1 MTHLILLN
9 GPNINRLGQRE
20 PSIYGHQ
27 TLADLEKICA
37 DYAQAQ
43 GATLTCHQS
52 NHEGDLI
59 GWLHEA
65 DSSADGVVLNAG
77 AYTHTSVALY
87 DAIKSIDKPVVEVH
101 MSNVHA
107 REEFRHTSLISPVAK
122 GVIAGFGINSYLLA
136 IQSLLQE

>member
-27 TLADLEKICA
+27 TLADVEKICA
-37 DYAQAQ
+37 DYAQAH
-43 GATLTCHQS
+43 GATLSCHQS

-136 IQSLLQE
+136 IQSLLQD

>member
-27 TLADLEKICA
+27 TLADVEKICA
-37 DYAQAQ
+37 DYAQAH
-43 GATLTCHQS
+43 GATLSCHQS

-87 DAIKSIDKPVVEVH
+87 DAIKSIDKPGVEVH

-136 IQSLLQE
+136 IQSLLQD